1 MPFEGK
7 MSDRIPPQNIEAER
21 SVIGAMLMEQ
31 EAITRAIEMLREE
44 LFYKDSHRKIY
55 GVIVAL
61 FETNQ
66 AVDII
71 TVSEELKKRSQLE
84 AVGGSEYLV
93 ELMNAVPTAANVE
106 YYANIVREKGAL
118 RDLINVATNIVTQAY
133 QEGSNVDEL
142 LDKAEHSV
150 FSVSEKRIKPG
161 FIALK
166 DLVHPTMAK
175 IDELSQRQ
183 TLVTG
188 ISTGFDRLDEM
199 TTGFH
204 GGELIIIG
212 ARPGMG
218 KTSLMLTIAQ
228 NAAIKHQV
236 PVAIFSL
243 EMAKEQIVLRMICS
257 EAKVDLHR
265 LRAGKLYTEDWP
277 KLTQAAS
284 RLASAPIYIDDSS
297 TINSLE
303 IKAKTRRLKADK
315 GIGMVVVDYLQMM
328 EGVKQ
333 TENRVQEISQISRSL
348 KSLAKEMD
356 VPVIVASQLA
366 RTTERQEKSEKRPQL
381 SHLRESG
388 SIEQDADAVLLLY
401 RESYYNREES
411 DPEKR
416 ALTELIIG
424 KQRNGPTGTVKIAF
438 LEQYAKFDNIAPNFQ
453 SLPQQLP
460 PQEGM
465 EEQPEI

>member
-1 MPFEGK
+1 
-7 MSDRIPPQNIEAER
+7 MSDRIPPQNIEAEK
-21 SVIGAMLMEQ
+21 SVIGSMLVEQ
-31 EAITRAIEMLREE
+31 EAITTAIEMLRED

-55 GVIVAL
+55 GVLVSL

-93 ELMNAVPTAANVE
+93 ELMNAVPTAANVA

-118 RDLINVATNIVTQAY
+118 RDLISVATNIVTRAF
-133 QEGSNVDEL
+133 QEDSNVDEL

-150 FSVSEKRIKPG
+150 FAVSEKRIKPG
-161 FIALK
+161 FVSLK
-166 DLVHPTMAK
+166 DLVHPTMQK

-188 ISTGFDRLDEM
+188 ISTGFDELDKM

-218 KTSLMLTIAQ
+218 KTSLMLSIAQ
-228 NAAIKHQV
+228 NAAIKHKI

-257 EAKVDLHR
+257 EAKVNLHR
-265 LRAGKLYTEDWP
+265 LRGGQLYAEDWP

-284 RLASAPIYIDDSS
+284 RLVTAPIYIDDSS

-356 VPVIVASQLA
+356 IPVVVASQLA

-401 RESYYNREES
+401 RESYYNREEQ

-424 KQRNGPTGTVKIAF
+424 KQRNGPTGTIKIAF
-438 LEQYAKFDNIAPNFQ
+438 LEEYAKFDNLATNFR